1 MSSLPNID
9 DQRLLFIDKFY
20 SFVNVRSPQDI
31 INLIGEESYKQVTH
45 LYHEVITEIDN
56 KLKLSID
63 ANIIN
68 IEFSPIYFINNNI
81 TNILEQAP
89 NVIFKDQKN
98 ELQQEL
104 DNSKVISNEIAI
116 NNIITRKE
124 RNLTFDRKIKN
135 YVFTSLFRNS
145 STIKT
150 LLQSNQIVKVFF
162 LSTGSHIILIII
174 NELERIITIF
184 DPSYNSSTRKNE
196 VYVNWILK
204 YSNYPY
210 DNFTFSFFEV
220 NIQNKSDTIKSLDLF
235 CKVWVRWYIYYNFVA
250 NASKDQ
256 IQLMIDESDKNNIQ
270 KEIKLFMLRFIKD
283 DTLTKIANLQNKID
297 SILQNKMQ
305 GGGSI
310 NFYNK
315 YKKYKGKYLQIKHN
329 KN

>member
-1 MSSLPNID
+1 MSSLSNID

-20 SFVNVRSPQDI
+20 SFVNIRSPQDI
-31 INLIGEESYKQVTH
+31 INLMGEELYNQINK
-45 LYHEVITEIDN
+45 LYHEVIAEIDN
-56 KLKLSID
+56 KLRLLID
-63 ANIIN
+63 DKIIN
-68 IEFSPIYFINNNI
+68 IEFNPI
-81 TNILEQAP
+81 
-89 NVIFKDQKN
+89 IFKDIDIVNALERMSQYLFKEHQDELKEELAQIKN
-98 ELQQEL
+98 T
-104 DNSKVISNEIAI
+104 SNQIGI

-124 RNLTFDRKIKN
+124 KTLPFDSKIKN
-135 YVFTSLFRNS
+135 YVFSNLFKNS

-162 LSTGSHIILIII
+162 LSTGDHIILIII
-174 NELERIITIF
+174 NEFERIITIF
-184 DPSYNSSTRKNE
+184 DPSYNDSTRKNE

-204 YSNYPY
+204 YFNYLN

-220 NIQNKSDTIKSLDLF
+220 NIQEKSDTIKSLDLF

-256 IQLMIDESDKNNIQ
+256 IQEMINKSDKNNIQ

-283 DTLTKIANLQNKID
+283 DTLTKIAILQNKID